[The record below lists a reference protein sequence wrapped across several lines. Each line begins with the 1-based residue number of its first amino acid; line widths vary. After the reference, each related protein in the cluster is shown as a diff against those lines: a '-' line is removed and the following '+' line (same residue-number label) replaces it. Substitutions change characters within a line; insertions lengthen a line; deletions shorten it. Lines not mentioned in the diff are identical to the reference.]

1 MNDTEKNLFGWEM
14 RLMQLNNDIYSL
26 EEKRK
31 NAEDMIQY
39 WKEKKAGKELV
50 EWNLNVNTATEE
62 RKIK

>member
-31 NAEDMIQY
+31 NAEDMVQY

-50 EWNLNVNTATEE
+50 E
-62 RKIK
+62 

>member
-31 NAEDMIQY
+31 NAEDMIKY
-39 WKEKKAGKELV
+39 WKEKKG
-50 EWNLNVNTATEE
+50 EE
-62 RKIK
+62 DLK